1 MIIVGCA
8 RDVAKYW
15 ANTEKT
21 LEHIFSC
28 VPDYTCIIVESN
40 SSDNTLELI
49 QAWCSQDFRR
59 QVISLGNLEGTRT
72 ERLATCRN
80 EYMERIKDLDDP
92 YTLMLDLD
100 AVVQLQSDFKSQ
112 LESCLK
118 TPDWD
123 AVSSNRTDVYWDIW
137 ALRSKALGL
146 EYDCWEMIDKA
157 TPSYVMTRSGLQ
169 KVDPIKKY
177 MLSAA
182 KVIPPGPWIPVES
195 AFGGLTLY
203 KTDAIRQRRYTGNT
217 CEHVSFN
224 LGLKMFIDPSFI
236 SGGKYA

>member
-8 RDVAKYW
+8 RDVAQNW

-21 LEHIFSC
+21 LEHIISC
-28 VPDYTCIIVESN
+28 VSDYTCIIVESN

-49 QAWCSQDFRR
+49 QAWCLKDSRR

-72 ERLATCRN
+72 ERLARCRN

-100 AVVQLQSDFKSQ
+100 GIVQLEPGFKSQ
-112 LESCLK
+112 LESCLQ

-123 AVSSNRTDVYWDIW
+123 AISSNRTAVYWDIW
-137 ALRSKALGL
+137 ALRCKALGIDF
-146 EYDCWEMIDKA
+146 DCWEMIENFKPTYA
-157 TPSYVMTRSGLQ
+157 MTRFGLR
-169 KVDPIKKY
+169 KVDPIRKY
-177 MLSAA
+177 MITAA

-195 AFGGLTLY
+195 AFGSLTLY
-203 KTDAIRQRRYTGNT
+203 KTDAIRQRRYIGHT

-224 LGLKMFIDPSFI
+224 LGLKMFIDPGFI
-236 SGGKYA
+236 SGGKY